1 VGEVTTDVETS
12 HKRLIIIA
20 LPVLILSSL
29 GTAFP
34 QRRRAPEDQIKLGE
48 QFYAADEE
56 CQSLLKQQRWKEAET
71 ACTTAVRLADRF
83 ADYRELE
90 KMGAYENVGDAL
102 MGEGRYKE
110 AITYYTRAV
119 EMGRPRVTDK
129 NAETGQ
135 VYASIGAA
143 YHRLRDLDKAREFYR
158 KAESTYR
165 VAYSNINP
173 EAEYGV
179 EMRQSYVRRLKVILE
194 NHQFAAEQAGA
205 AAEAEE
211 IKKQIAGLPK

>member
-1 VGEVTTDVETS
+1 VSTLR
-12 HKRLIIIA
+12 KRWLIIA
-20 LPVLILSSL
+20 LPVLILSPAR
-29 GTAFP
+29 TALA
-34 QRRRAPEDQIKLGE
+34 QRRRAPEDQIKLGQ

-56 CQSLLKQQRWKEAET
+56 CRSLLRLQRWKEAET
-71 ACTTAVRLADRF
+71 ACTAAVRLADRF

-102 MGEGRYKE
+102 MGQGRYRE
-110 AITYYTRAV
+110 SITYYTRAV
-119 EMGRPRVTDK
+119 EMGRPRVNDK
-129 NAETGQ
+129 NAEAGQ

-143 YHRLRDLDKAREFYR
+143 YHRLRELDKAREYYR
-158 KAESTYR
+158 KAENTYR
-165 VAYSNINP
+165 TAYSNIDP

-179 EMRQSYVRRLKVILE
+179 EMRQSYLRRLKVILE
-194 NHQFAAEQAGA
+194 NHQLAAEQAGA